1 MGILRAGPFSDG
13 TSHFL
18 QIQSDTAGPVNCAN
32 YTDSNVWL
40 WQYKKSVTKSKTT
53 HTGCRL
59 QPESGENVPVLV
71 SSQTEDLNVLKTVNG
86 NFSVNDSISSNN
98 VNSMFLLF
106 SFFYQA
112 THNFNIQIDFA
123 ASNPNAAFQTDPQ
136 FFIDSTMTTPIE
148 TWPNLSGSVTRTFPA
163 TVIPSIYSLEIAAA
177 GGINVSSNPCS
188 PSPTTVTS
196 AVSLNFQ
203 FL

>member
-18 QIQSDTAGPVNCAN
+18 QSQSDTAGPVNCAN

-40 WQYKKSVTKSKTT
+40 WQYKKSVTKLKTT
-53 HTGCRL
+53 HTGCR
-59 QPESGENVPVLV
+59 PNEEGENVPVLV
-71 SSQTEDLNVLKTVNG
+71 SSQTENLNSLQTVNG

-98 VNSMFLLF
+98 INSMSLFF

-136 FFIDSTMTTPIE
+136 LFIDSTMTTPIE
-148 TWPNLSGSVTRTFPA
+148 TWPNLSGSVTRTLPA

-188 PSPTTVTS
+188 PSTTIVTS